1 MASEENREIGE
12 SLILI
17 DCIYA
22 DWYNIIIYLLGE
34 IHKNEQRAQEY
45 RMDRIVKKGDK
56 KVKLLLLICNAV
68 IIAVMLAATIFY
80 SGQINTNQK
89 ETKTEAFIRTVESLK
104 QVSTNYLNGER
115 GYAKNWAHY
124 ISEEGMTLEEALEFL
139 RNINTNSKRFAHIID
154 MDTFEAYSSYYPEG
168 EEEIDTYVRYKDS
181 IIASEKSFKSTME
194 NIFNGTGD
202 EFAVLGKYY
211 MDELGATG
219 VGIGCRVT
227 LKTDDGTKDYLIL
240 RIVPTE
246 TIRKTWVF
254 PVEYT
259 SAEVGIIT
267 RDGDYVIQSPSMK
280 SISFVEYIRGYNYQ
294 DNSDKVDDLIN
305 QLQTTDSGMLTQKN
319 FKGTN
324 CIWYYSSFGEDSSLD
339 ILGVVDADQLNPA
352 SDAWNIVFLICG
364 TLLLLLIIDG
374 IYLIR
379 MNYRLR
385 EAARISEQASKAK
398 TQFLSAMSHDIR
410 TPLNAVLGMMEIAR
424 KNASD
429 SEYVEECM
437 HKGLHSGRQLLT
449 LINDVLDISRI
460 ESGKLSLNPEK
471 LSLDE
476 LLHDLME
483 ILELN
488 ILNKGILLRSECSNL
503 PHRYIY
509 ADRMRLNQIYM
520 NLLSNAV
527 KYTDAGGSI
536 ELRVYEEDIP
546 DKAETTRLVFYVK
559 DTGIGMTEAF
569 QKNMYNTFSREV
581 KTQVNSTQGT
591 GLGLAIVKQMV
602 DLMDGTIECESEPGK
617 GTAFTVAIDLPV
629 MEADRESESGAEE
642 AGMVQD
648 MHLLVAEDNELNW
661 EIISELLEEQGVT
674 CDHAENG
681 KVCLEML
688 KNAKVGTYDAVLM
701 DVHMPVMDG
710 RKAAEAIRSMKD
722 EELKAIPIIAMTAD
736 AFAEDVQK
744 CLKSG
749 MNAHVAKPI
758 DIGKLVTYL
767 KKIRDGERELTK

>member
-1 MASEENREIGE
+1 M
-12 SLILI
+12 I

-45 RMDRIVKKGDK
+45 SMDRIVKKGDK
-56 KVKLLLLICNAV
+56 KVKLVLLICNV
-68 IIAVMLAATIFY
+68 VLVAVMLTATVFY
-80 SGQINTNQK
+80 SREINTNQK
-89 ETKTEAFIRTVESLK
+89 EAKTEDFIRTIESLK
-104 QVSTNYLNGER
+104 QVSTNYLNSER
-115 GYAKNWAHY
+115 GYVQNWAHY
-124 ISEEGMTLEEALEFL
+124 ISEEDMTLEEALDFL
-139 RNINTNSKRFAHIID
+139 RNINTNSERFAHIID

-181 IIASEKSFKSTME
+181 IVEYEKSFADTME
-194 NIFNGTGD
+194 DIFNGTGD

-211 MDELGATG
+211 LDETKTTG
-219 VGIGCRVT
+219 VGIGCKVT
-227 LKTDDGTKDYLIL
+227 LKTDDGTKDYLML

-280 SISFVEYIRGYNYQ
+280 SISFTEYIRGYNYQ
-294 DNSDKVDDLIN
+294 DNYNEVDDLIN
-305 QLQTTDSGMLTQKN
+305 QLQTTDSGILNQKN
-319 FKGTN
+319 FRGTN

-339 ILGVVDADQLNPA
+339 ILGMVDADELNPA
-352 SDAWNIVFLICG
+352 SDTWRIVLLVCG
-364 TLLLLLIIDG
+364 TLLLLIIIDG
-374 IYLIR
+374 TYLIR

-398 TQFLSAMSHDIR
+398 TQFMSAMSHDIR
-410 TPLNAVLGMMEIAR
+410 TPLNAVLGMMEIAQ
-424 KNASD
+424 KN
-429 SEYVEECM
+429 SENADYVRQCM
-437 HKGLHSGRQLLT
+437 HKGLHSGKQLLT

-460 ESGKLSLNPEK
+460 ESGKLSLNPER

-476 LLHDLME
+476 LMHDLME
-483 ILELN
+483 ILEQD
-488 ILNKGILLRSECSNL
+488 ITKKGIILKRRYSDL
-503 PHRYIY
+503 PHRYIL

-520 NLLSNAV
+520 NILSNAV
-527 KYTDAGGSI
+527 KYTDPGGEI
-536 ELRVYEEDIP
+536 ELYVHEEDIP
-546 DKAETTRLVFYVK
+546 DKAESTRLVFYVK
-559 DTGIGMTEAF
+559 DTGIGMTEEF

-602 DLMDGTIECESEPGK
+602 DLMDGTIECNSAPGK
-617 GTAFTVAIDLPV
+617 GTAFTVTIDFPI
-629 MEADRESESGAEE
+629 MEADKDIEANVAESESI
-642 AGMVQD
+642 AG

-661 EIISELLEEQGVT
+661 EIINELLMEQGVT

-681 KVCLEML
+681 RVCVDML
-688 KNAKVGTYDAVLM
+688 MKAPIGTYAAVLM

-710 RKAAEAIRSMKD
+710 REATELIRSMND
-722 EELKAIPIIAMTAD
+722 EELKSIPIIAMTAD

-744 CLKSG
+744 CLKCG
-749 MNAHVAKPI
+749 MNDHIAKPI
-758 DIGKLVTYL
+758 DIGRLVTCL
-767 KKIRDGERELTK
+767 GRIRNREL

>member
-1 MASEENREIGE
+1 MGIEN
-12 SLILI
+12 
-17 DCIYA
+17 
-22 DWYNIIIYLLGE
+22 
-34 IHKNEQRAQEY
+34 
-45 RMDRIVKKGDK
+45 MDRIVKKGDK
-56 KVKLLLLICNAV
+56 KVKLLLLICNAA
-68 IIAVMLAATIFY
+68 IIAVMLTATIFY
-80 SGQINTNQK
+80 SGQINTSQK

-139 RNINTNSKRFAHIID
+139 RDINTNSERFAHIID

-181 IIASEKSFKSTME
+181 IIASEKGFAATME
-194 NIFNGTGD
+194 DIFNGTGD

-211 MDELGATG
+211 LDEISATG

-246 TIRKTWVF
+246 TIRETWVF

-294 DNSDKVDDLIN
+294 DNYDKVDDLIN
-305 QLQTTDSGMLTQKN
+305 QLQTTDNGTLTQKN

-339 ILGVVDADQLNPA
+339 ILGVVDAEELSPS

-429 SEYVEECM
+429 AEYVEECM

-483 ILELN
+483 ILEPN
-488 ILNKGILLRSECSNL
+488 IVKKGILLRSECSNL

-520 NLLSNAV
+520 NILSNAV

-546 DKAETTRLVFYVK
+546 NKVEATRLVFYVK
-559 DTGIGMTEAF
+559 DTGIGMTEEF

-617 GTAFTVAIDLPV
+617 GTAFTVAIDLPI

-688 KNAKVGTYDAVLM
+688 KNAQVGTYDAVLM

-710 RKAAEAIRSMKD
+710 RKAAEAIRSMND
-722 EELKAIPIIAMTAD
+722 EELKSIPIIAMTAD

-749 MNAHVAKPI
+749 MNAHIAKPI

-767 KKIRDGERELTK
+767 KKIRDGEHELTKQ